1 MVVDHAA
8 TPTCGKGQND
18 GHPADDVG
26 PGEAPVQEAF
36 PKEGDRHSGV
46 NRQSQQSEKT
56 WQHGS
61 SLVGVTHSRFNDII
75 PCRVI
80 SCV

>member
-26 PGEAPVQEAF
+26 PGEAPVQEAL

-56 WQHGS
+56 
-61 SLVGVTHSRFNDII
+61 
-75 PCRVI
+75 
-80 SCV
+80 